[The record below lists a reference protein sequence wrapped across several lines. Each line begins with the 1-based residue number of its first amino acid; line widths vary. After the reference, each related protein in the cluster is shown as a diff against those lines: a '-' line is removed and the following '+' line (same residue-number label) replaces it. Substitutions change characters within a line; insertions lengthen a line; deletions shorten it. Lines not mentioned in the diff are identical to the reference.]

1 MKATC
6 KSCKYYIRRPDASRM
21 YPCLSNQERKRKRQT
36 EAFSY
41 WLTAGI
47 GVFILIV
54 GPVILSM
61 LMAWI

>member
-1 MKATC
+1 
-6 KSCKYYIRRPDASRM
+6 M
-21 YPCLSNQERKRKRQT
+21 YPSWGYQERKRKRQKET
-36 EAFSY
+36 FSY

-47 GVFILIV
+47 GVFILIG

>member
-6 KSCKYYIRRPDASRM
+6 KSCKHYSRCPDASRM
-21 YPCLSNQERKRKRQT
+21 YPCWDYWERKHKRKKET
-36 EAFSY
+36 FSY

-47 GVFILIV
+47 GVFILIG

>member
-21 YPCLSNQERKRKRQT
+21 YPCWDYQERKPKRQT
-36 EAFSY
+36 ETFSY
-41 WLTAGI
+41 WLTAEI

-54 GPVILSM
+54 EPVILSM